1 MPVKT
6 KRSNGSENEEEI
18 SVAVGSYYVAS
29 NPGQL
34 CCIGLGSC
42 VAIALHDPRRHI
54 GGLAHAMLPKYE
66 EGRDKLNAGKYVDTA
81 VYLMVD
87 ELIEM
92 GAKKHALTAKIVGGS
107 QMFQF
112 SVSDTL
118 DIGSRN
124 IEAALATLEKEGI
137 TIIAE
142 DVGGYVG
149 RTIHFDLCT
158 GKIRIQTS
166 GKVTRE
172 I

>member
-1 MPVKT
+1 MPVRTKT
-6 KRSNGSENEEEI
+6 TKGSVKEEEI
-18 SVAVGSYYVAS
+18 IVAVGSYCVAT
-29 NPGQL
+29 NPANL

-92 GAKKHALTAKIVGGS
+92 GAKKHAITAKLVGGS
-107 QMFQF
+107 QMFHF
-112 SVSDTL
+112 TVTDTL

-124 IEAALATLEKEGI
+124 IEAALATLKKEGI
-137 TIIAE
+137 PIIAE
-142 DVGGYVG
+142 DVGGHVG
-149 RTIHFDLCT
+149 RTIHFDLST

-166 GKVTRE
+166 GKVTKE